1 MNING
6 KFVGYGV
13 GDVSPEC
20 EHVNHRL
27 LLAYNSHSHASA
39 YGVTDTTTFDTATAA
54 ALTDLCSFMNAD
66 PASKI
71 AAGARG
77 AKFPLR
83 TDGIADLNV
92 RKAIGAYTPPPPPGP
107 SSMFFSVNGAGSTWD
122 MGYPY
127 DIGEALEPGVP
138 LANRSYYHQPIG
150 YNTAPVPMQKGVAD
164 GQGELVRQLYLP
176 RPQFGGRNCT
186 QIPYQLQLYSMGSLV
201 GFGILQR
208 IWYGDLQDLLPMYM
222 GSSSFGPPS
231 RQADHV
237 YPGGI
242 PVDGEGIAK
251 TDTFSVP
258 DVHWD
263 FVSSKGMVNS
273 KGDDLY
279 AKVGGADQF
288 LETKEL
294 TLKDIRSVWHLVNT
308 GNPLTLFEAVA
319 SLALSPSFS
328 KFEGAAGAA
337 INAARFF
344 IIQGLSPHTTYQ
356 FVQTRANDNRSAW
369 DQALWHAV
377 DLKNRL
383 ALPFAN
389 GARPGL
395 DPL

>member
-1 MNING
+1 
-6 KFVGYGV
+6 
-13 GDVSPEC
+13 
-20 EHVNHRL
+20 
-27 LLAYNSHSHASA
+27 
-39 YGVTDTTTFDTATAA
+39 
-54 ALTDLCSFMNAD
+54 
-66 PASKI
+66 
-71 AAGARG
+71 
-77 AKFPLR
+77 
-83 TDGIADLNV
+83 
-92 RKAIGAYTPPPPPGP
+92 
-107 SSMFFSVNGAGSTWD
+107 
-122 MGYPY
+122 
-127 DIGEALEPGVP
+127 
-138 LANRSYYHQPIG
+138 
-150 YNTAPVPMQKGVAD
+150 
-164 GQGELVRQLYLP
+164 
-176 RPQFGGRNCT
+176 
-186 QIPYQLQLYSMGSLV
+186 
-201 GFGILQR
+201 
-208 IWYGDLQDLLPMYM
+208 
-222 GSSSFGPPS
+222 
-231 RQADHV
+231 
-237 YPGGI
+237 
-242 PVDGEGIAK
+242 
-251 TDTFSVP
+251 
-258 DVHWD
+258 
-263 FVSSKGMVNS
+263 
-273 KGDDLY
+273 LY